1 MKRLTVLALCLA
13 TAIGTA
19 QAQSTVL
26 TLLTPTP
33 VGVALT
39 VGRWIVADNQKIYY
53 IEVAG
58 QGANEEQARLNG
70 FRLAVERAIG
80 SLIASETEVRNSK
93 IKRDEVISYASG
105 YVTRYEITDT
115 EPKDNRVQVKMKVWV
130 GRNALANRL
139 LNESKSAGD
148 IDGPNGSAAVTTA
161 KYEQAQG
168 DRLVQ
173 TVLNDFPRRAFDVE
187 LKNSRVSLDNY
198 RNGRLTIPF
207 QLKWN
212 YNYLASLWLALE
224 STAQPKA
231 YSQNF
236 VRVASG
242 PTPSGSGQWFPWSG
256 EAGYADGYRVKQL
269 ARELV
274 GSGPSV
280 QLTIRDT
287 AGQVIHRRCYRWAEL
302 DHEVQYQYPRA
313 FFVDFP
319 STNRVSINGRA
330 VLDAK
335 IDLPVNPNDLENLGN
350 FDIAVVRKQDCK

>member
-1 MKRLTVLALCLA
+1 MKQLTALALCLA
-13 TAIGTA
+13 TVVGTA
-19 QAQSTVL
+19 QAQTTVL

-33 VGVALT
+33 IGIALS

-70 FRLAVERAIG
+70 FRLAVEQAVG
-80 SLIASETEVRNSK
+80 SLIASETEVRNGRL
-93 IKRDEVISYASG
+93 KRDEIISYASG
-105 YVTRYEITDT
+105 YVTQYEIINT

-139 LNESKSAGD
+139 LNESKQAGD
-148 IDGPNGSAAVTTA
+148 IDGPNGSAAISTIQ
-161 KYEQAQG
+161 YEKSQG

-187 LKNSRVSLDNY
+187 LKNSRVSLDSY
-198 RNGRLTIPF
+198 RNGRLSIPF
-207 QLKWN
+207 QIRWN
-212 YNYLASLWLALE
+212 YDYLVSLWIALE
-224 STAQPKA
+224 ATSQPKA
-231 YSQNF
+231 HSQNF
-236 VRVASG
+236 VRVSSRAS
-242 PTPSGSGQWFPWSG
+242 WAG

-269 ARELV
+269 AQELV

-280 QLTIRDT
+280 QLTIKSLS
-287 AGQVIHRRCYRWAEL
+287 GQLIHRQCYRWAEL
-302 DHEVQYQYPRA
+302 DHDVRYQYPRA

-319 STNRVSINGRA
+319 STNRASINGRA

-335 IDLPVNPNDLENLGN
+335 IDLPIHPKELENLGN
-350 FDIAVVRKQDCK
+350 FELAVVRKQDCK

>member
-1 MKRLTVLALCLA
+1 MKRLTALALCLA
-13 TAIGTA
+13 TVVGTA
-19 QAQSTVL
+19 QAQTTVL

-33 VGVALT
+33 IGIALS

-70 FRLAVERAIG
+70 FRLAVEQAVG
-80 SLIASETEVRNSK
+80 SLIASETEVRNGQMR
-93 IKRDEVISYASG
+93 RDEIISYASG
-105 YVTRYEITDT
+105 YVTRYEIINT
-115 EPKDNRVQVKMKVWV
+115 EPKDNQVQVKMKVWV

-139 LNESKSAGD
+139 LNESKQAGD
-148 IDGPNGSAAVTTA
+148 IDGPNGSAAIVTS
-161 KYEQAQG
+161 KYERTQG

-187 LKNSRVSLDNY
+187 LKNSRVSLDSY

-207 QLKWN
+207 QVKWN
-212 YNYLASLWLALE
+212 YNYLVSLWTALE

-231 YSQNF
+231 HSQNF
-236 VRVASG
+236 IRVDSG
-242 PTPSGSGQWFPWSG
+242 PTPSGSGRWFPWAG
-256 EAGYADGYRVKQL
+256 EAGFDDGYRVKQL

-280 QLTIRDT
+280 QLTVRDIS
-287 AGQVIHRRCYRWAEL
+287 GQLIHRRCYRWAEL
-302 DHEVQYQYPRA
+302 DHDVQYQYPRA

-319 STNRVSINGRA
+319 STNRASINGRA

-335 IDLPVNPNDLENLGN
+335 IDLPIHPKDLENLGN
-350 FDIAVVRKQDCK
+350 FELAVVRKQDCK

>member
-1 MKRLTVLALCLA
+1 VKQLTALALCLA
-13 TAIGTA
+13 TVVGTA
-19 QAQSTVL
+19 QAQTTVL

-33 VGVALT
+33 IGIALS

-70 FRLAVERAIG
+70 FRLAVEQAVG
-80 SLIASETEVRNSK
+80 SLIASETEVRNGRL
-93 IKRDEVISYASG
+93 KRDEIISYASG
-105 YVTRYEITDT
+105 YVTQYEIINT

-139 LNESKSAGD
+139 LNESKQAGD
-148 IDGPNGSAAVTTA
+148 IDGPNGSAAISTIQ
-161 KYEQAQG
+161 YEKSQG

-187 LKNSRVSLDNY
+187 LKNSRVSLDSY
-198 RNGRLTIPF
+198 RNGRLSIPF
-207 QLKWN
+207 QIRWN
-212 YNYLASLWLALE
+212 YDYLVSLWIALE
-224 STAQPKA
+224 ATSQPKA
-231 YSQNF
+231 HSQNF
-236 VRVASG
+236 VRVSSRAS
-242 PTPSGSGQWFPWSG
+242 WAG

-269 ARELV
+269 AQELV

-280 QLTIRDT
+280 QLTIKSLS
-287 AGQVIHRRCYRWAEL
+287 GQLIHRQCYRWAEL
-302 DHEVQYQYPRA
+302 DHDVRYQYPRA

-319 STNRVSINGRA
+319 STNRASINGRA

-335 IDLPVNPNDLENLGN
+335 IDLPIHPKELENLGN
-350 FDIAVVRKQDCK
+350 FELAVVRKQDCK